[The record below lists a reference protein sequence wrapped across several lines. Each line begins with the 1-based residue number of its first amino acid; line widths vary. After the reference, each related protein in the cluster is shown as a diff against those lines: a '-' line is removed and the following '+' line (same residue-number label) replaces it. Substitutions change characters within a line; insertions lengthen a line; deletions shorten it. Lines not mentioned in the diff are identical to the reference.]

1 MTAARTFA
9 VKNFDRFQHYKDRS
23 PPWIK
28 LYNELFD
35 DYEFSALPDALKGQL
50 IMIWLLASR
59 MDNCIPY
66 DAVWVGKRIGATDPV
81 DLDGLAERGFIVEY
95 DAETAKGKREEWPS
109 RYISDATKQ
118 EVLARDQGKC
128 RQCGTTENIE
138 FDHVIPVSKG
148 GPSTTENL
156 QLLCRSHNRQ
166 KRATHN
172 GTAVPALASVAAE
185 QVATQVRSPETEER
199 ERREEKLD
207 EEFDL
212 WWAHAPRKTA
222 RGQAKK
228 AYVAARRK
236 ADQHVLLLGIQK
248 HAAEVRGTDPK
259 FIPHP
264 ATWLNGER
272 WLDEG
277 AAGTPRA
284 NGYIPMGV
292 GG

>member
-1 MTAARTFA
+1 MTAGRTFA

-28 LYNELFD
+28 LYNDLLD
-35 DYEFSALPDALKGQL
+35 DYGFGALPDASKFHL
-50 IMIWLLASR
+50 IAIWLLASR
-59 MDNCIPY
+59 YNNEIPY
-66 DAVWVGKRIGATDPV
+66 DAAWVARRINAASKV
-81 DLDGLAERGFIVEY
+81 DLDGLAESGFIYEIQGRSRTLAEGEQ
-95 DAETAKGKREEWPS
+95 DAC
-109 RYISDATKQ
+109 
-118 EVLARDQGKC
+118 L
-128 RQCGTTENIE
+128 
-138 FDHVIPVSKG
+138 
-148 GPSTTENL
+148 
-156 QLLCRSHNRQ
+156 
-166 KRATHN
+166 
-172 GTAVPALASVAAE
+172 
-185 QVATQVRSPETEER
+185 ETEES
-199 ERREEKLD
+199 REESIGQLD
-207 EEFDL
+207 SEFDL
-212 WWAHAPRKTA
+212 WWSHAPRKTA